1 MPLIKVILG
10 TTRDARFGDK
20 PANWILDLVRK
31 EQPET
36 TFELV
41 DLKEINLPLF
51 DEPVPP
57 IMNDYRHD
65 HTKAWAEIIGEADG
79 FIFVTGEY
87 NFSVPAS
94 LKNAID
100 YLAAEW
106 RYKPAAFVSYGAAS
120 GGLRA
125 VQHLRDIAGNAGFIP
140 LQNNVIFANYWTQ
153 LNEAGELQPTD
164 EQVDQGRKLAKSIVF
179 WSEKLKPIREE
190 LAVEKQQ

>member
-20 PANWILDLVRK
+20 PANWIMQLAK
-31 EQPET
+31 EQQPDA

-41 DLKEINLPLF
+41 DLKEVNLPLF

-57 IMNDYRHD
+57 LMGDYRHD
-65 HTKAWAEIIGEADG
+65 HTKAWAKIISDADG
-79 FIFVTGEY
+79 FIFVTAEY
-87 NFSVPAS
+87 NFSIPAA

-106 RYKPAAFVSYGAAS
+106 RYKPAAFISYGAAS

-125 VQHLRDIAGNAGFIP
+125 VQHLREIAGNAGYIP
-140 LQNNVIFANYWTQ
+140 LHDTVVFNRYWLQ
-153 LNEAGELQPTD
+153 LNEAGELQIDD
-164 EQVDQGRKLAKSIVF
+164 EQLEHGTKLLQNIVF
-179 WSEKLKPIREE
+179 WAEKLQPIREE
-190 LAVEKQQ
+190 LEARKK

>member
-1 MPLIKVILG
+1 MPLIKIIMS

-20 PANWILDLVRK
+20 PAQWILDLARA
-31 EQPET
+31 EQPDA
-36 TFELV
+36 TFELI
-41 DLKEINLPLF
+41 DLKEVNLPLF

-57 IMNDYRHD
+57 LMHDYRHD
-65 HTKAWAEIIGEADG
+65 HTKAWAKVIGEADG
-79 FIFVTGEY
+79 FVFVTAEY
-87 NFSVPAS
+87 NFSIPAA

-125 VQHLRDIAGNAGFIP
+125 VQHLREIAGNAGYMP
-140 LQNNVIFANYWTQ
+140 LHDTVVFNRYWTQ
-153 LNEAGELQPTD
+153 INEAGGLEVND
-164 EQVDQGRKLAKSIVF
+164 EQMEHGRKLVKNIVF

-190 LAVEKQQ
+190 LAAQKQ